1 MRLGRGGSLQNPG
14 GRKPIDEARALAKSV
29 FGFAEFRP
37 AQEAIIAAVLGGENV
52 LAIMPTGS
60 GKSLCYQLPALLGE
74 GLTLV
79 VSPLIAL
86 MRDQAR
92 QLEAYGVPAGCLNSS
107 NLPAENRRTLAR
119 ALSGELRLLYAA
131 PERLARDDV
140 LVALQRARIARLAID
155 EAHCISQWGHDFRP
169 DYMELGRVREALG
182 GVQMLAFTATADA
195 ATREDIAAR
204 LFAAPPR
211 LFVQGFDR
219 PNLRLAMSPKSNRA
233 RQILAFL
240 APHRGESGIVYC
252 NTRKH
257 AEAMAALLI
266 ENGHAAVAYHAGMEA
281 AERDRA
287 QDRFQR
293 EDGIVIAATV
303 AFGMGIDK
311 PDVRFVAHAGLPK
324 SIEAYYQEIGRAGR
338 DGLPADTLTLYGLD
352 DIRLRRSQIVES
364 AASEA
369 QKQVEHR
376 RLGALL
382 ALCEAPRCRRQTL
395 LAYFGETLAD
405 PCGHCDLCETA
416 PRRVDATIA
425 AQKAMSA
432 ILRTGEVFGT
442 EHLIAVLLGERTEPI
457 VRRGHDRL
465 PTFGVGT
472 ERDRNGW
479 RTLFRQLS
487 ALGLIDAEMREY
499 AGWCVTERGR
509 AILRGAERLMLRE
522 DVLAPTARRRRGRRA
537 EAPGELGTDAA
548 GLLAAL
554 KARRH
559 ELAQQLGV
567 PAYVVFPD
575 RTLIEMATRRPASLN
590 ALAEIHGVG
599 ARKLDRF
606 GDDFLAVIRAHA
618 S

>member
-1 MRLGRGGSLQNPG
+1 MDDAKSL
-14 GRKPIDEARALAKSV
+14 ARSV

-37 AQEAIIAAVLGGENV
+37 AQEAVIAAVLGGEDV

-107 NLPAENRRTLAR
+107 NPPAENRRTLAR
-119 ALSGELRLLYAA
+119 AQSGELRLLYAA
-131 PERLARDDV
+131 PERLVRDDV
-140 LVALQRARIARLAID
+140 LDALKRMRVARLAID
-155 EAHCISQWGHDFRP
+155 EAHCVSQWGHDFRP
-169 DYMELGRVREALG
+169 DYMALGRVREALS
-182 GVQMLAFTATADA
+182 GVQTVAFTATADA

-219 PNLRLAMSPKSNRA
+219 PNLRLAMSPKSNRS
-233 RQILAFL
+233 RQLVAFL
-240 APHRGESGIVYC
+240 EPHRGESGIVYC
-252 NTRKH
+252 NSRKDT
-257 AEAMAALLI
+257 EAVAAMLAA
-266 ENGHAAVAYHAGMEA
+266 NGHAAVAYHAGMEA
-281 AERDRA
+281 ADRERA
-287 QDRFQR
+287 QDRFQQ
-293 EDGIVIAATV
+293 EDGTVVVATV

-352 DIRLRRSQIVES
+352 DIQLRRRQIDES

-395 LAYFGETLAD
+395 LAYFGETLEGA
-405 PCGHCDLCETA
+405 CGRCDLCETA
-416 PRRVDATIA
+416 PMLADATVA

-442 EHLIAVLLGERTEPI
+442 EHLIAILLGESTEN
-457 VRRGHDRL
+457 VLRRGHDRL

-472 ERDRNGW
+472 ERDRHGW
-479 RTLFRQLS
+479 RSLFRQLS
-487 ALGLIDAEMREY
+487 GLGLIETEMREY
-499 AGWCVTERGR
+499 AGWRVTPTGR
-509 AILRGAERLMLRE
+509 AVLRGGERLMLRE
-522 DVLAPTARRRRGRRA
+522 DVLAPTARRRTKRA
-537 EAPGELGTDAA
+537 EAPAEIAVADAT
-548 GLLAAL
+548 LLAAL
-554 KARRH
+554 KARRR
-559 ELAQQLGV
+559 ELAQALAV

-575 RTLIEMATRRPASLN
+575 RTLIELAVRKPTSLD
-590 ALAEIHGVG
+590 ALGEVHGVG
-599 ARKLDRF
+599 ARKLARF
-606 GDDFLAVIRAHA
+606 GDDFLTVIRAHA